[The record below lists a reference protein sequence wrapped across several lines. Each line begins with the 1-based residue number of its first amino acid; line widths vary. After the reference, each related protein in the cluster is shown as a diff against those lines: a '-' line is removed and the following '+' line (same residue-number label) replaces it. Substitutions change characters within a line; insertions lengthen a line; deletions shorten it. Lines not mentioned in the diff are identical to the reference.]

1 MMPSFRDGRFHGEG
15 GFFLVP
21 PHQPRKSLGLTIPY
35 SNRRPPLHYPPPH
48 GADGD
53 DACLQEL
60 PAPGAW
66 ATSLLVFRF
75 WAGELGS
82 FTPRFLKLR
91 VRASVCAQSIFHVDM
106 STNGTTDFSV
116 GGQPSPSTFKDKG
129 FLILLSKGLQ
139 QSDAYSLQFE

>member
-21 PHQPRKSLGLTIPY
+21 PPSTEKVSRPYNTIQQPSTSLALSTT
-35 SNRRPPLHYPPPH
+35 PH

-53 DACLQEL
+53 DAWSMDMDFNLGMLQTTVTADIQISLQEL

-66 ATSLLVFRF
+66 ATSF
-75 WAGELGS
+75 
-82 FTPRFLKLR
+82 
-91 VRASVCAQSIFHVDM
+91 M
-106 STNGTTDFSV
+106 STNGTTGFSV